1 MKLIITRKESELNI
15 PNNTTATTIIEGRKI
30 AYDDN
35 VKSYS
40 NISELKRALGV

>member
-1 MKLIITRKESELNI
+1 MTKKKSELNI
-15 PNNTTATTIIEGRKI
+15 PNNTTTTAIIEGRKI

-40 NISELKRALGV
+40 NVSDLKSALGV